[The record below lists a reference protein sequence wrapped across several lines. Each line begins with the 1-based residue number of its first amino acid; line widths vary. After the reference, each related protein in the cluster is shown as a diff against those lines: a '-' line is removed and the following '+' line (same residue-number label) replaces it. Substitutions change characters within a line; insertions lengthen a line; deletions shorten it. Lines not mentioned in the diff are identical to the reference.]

1 MKDIV
6 YILYYI
12 TECTSIKQITLYVYG
27 FMGLFVKVIE
37 LIING
42 KVPIYSWL
50 FFSPGVGEYTEY
62 ASGFWIIPVK
72 LFH

>member
-1 MKDIV
+1 MVYRQKYFPSIKFLKKENVLKIKDIV

-12 TECTSIKQITLYVYG
+12 TECTSIKQITLNVYG

-42 KVPIYSWL
+42 KVPIYS
-50 FFSPGVGEYTEY
+50 
-62 ASGFWIIPVK
+62 
-72 LFH
+72 